1 MLTISDFLAE
11 LDQAEHLAL
20 ANAVGEGLHQARQA
34 AQCLTDDDPQH
45 HTVVQLLAYLSTSI
59 ERLRAVRALVQRRA

>member
-11 LDQAEHLAL
+11 LDRAEHLAL

-34 AQCLTDDDPQH
+34 AQCLTDEDPQH
-45 HTVVQLLAYLSTSI
+45 HAVV
-59 ERLRAVRALVQRRA
+59 

>member
-1 MLTISDFLAE
+1 MLTRSDFLAE
-11 LDQAEHLAL
+11 LPRDEHLAL
-20 ANAVGEGLHQARQA
+20 ANAVGEGLHQARIA

-59 ERLRAVRALVQRRA
+59 ERLQEARAMVSRRA